1 MFCAIVVLLC
11 WVSEFLQSLMI
22 FMLYYCEREAISE
35 ANIKWQLHSIQK
47 CCCFYSSWIY
57 LLKMSIIHARR
68 HHNHYHI
75 RLTAAIAASH
85 VFSLNNNCI
94 AWLMRQN
101 SFHFLDLELQHLILL
116 HKWNLYKG
124 RKIKYCCWIWF
135 NKKLRY

>member
-1 MFCAIVVLLC
+1 MGLIVTPSCCCSSVVVRDQKVIAQFYVLCYRCALC

-101 SFHFLDLELQHLILL
+101 SFHFLDFELQQ
-116 HKWNLYKG
+116 
-124 RKIKYCCWIWF
+124 RSA
-135 NKKLRY
+135 